1 MRTTLDIADDVL
13 AAAKEL
19 AAQEKSS
26 AGEVLS
32 RLARRTLIGEHSP
45 LQRSAAG
52 FLTIPRRGNVVT
64 NEHVNEIREIE
75 GI

>member
-19 AAQEKSS
+19 AAQERSS
-26 AGEVLS
+26 AGEVIS
-32 RLARRTLIGEHSP
+32 RLARRALIGEDRP
-45 LQRSAAG
+45 LERSAAG
-52 FLTIPRRGNVVT
+52 FLTIPKRGNIVT